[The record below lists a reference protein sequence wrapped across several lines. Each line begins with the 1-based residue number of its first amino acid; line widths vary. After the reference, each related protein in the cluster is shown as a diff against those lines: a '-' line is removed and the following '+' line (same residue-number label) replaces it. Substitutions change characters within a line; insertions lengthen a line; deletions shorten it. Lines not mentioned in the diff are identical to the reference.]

1 MRRQVGSIG
10 RKAGPSGLADLAL
23 TLRDLA
29 RDEDEEGRR
38 ALAWALVNGR
48 AAPESAADR
57 DYMLALAALC
67 RALADAETDP
77 TQGATRFH
85 PHTECPGWAARETPR
100 ALIGGYLFYAPRAT
114 GQHDRKE
121 L

>member
-1 MRRQVGSIG
+1 MGRQVRSIG
-10 RKAGPSGLADLAL
+10 REAGPSGLADLAL

-29 RDEDEEGRR
+29 KGEDEEGRR
-38 ALAWALVNGR
+38 ALAWALVNR
-48 AAPESAADR
+48 RTSPEGAADR

-67 RALADAETDP
+67 RALAGAEADP
-77 TQGATRFH
+77 TQGATHFH

-100 ALIGGYLFYAPRAT
+100 ALIGGYLFYAPRTA
-114 GQHDRKE
+114 GLHDRKE

>member
-1 MRRQVGSIG
+1 MRRQVRSIS
-10 RKAGPSGLADLAL
+10 REAEAGELADLAL

-29 RDEDEEGRR
+29 RGEDEEGRR
-38 ALAWALVNGR
+38 ALAWALVNR
-48 AAPESAADR
+48 RSAARGAADR

-67 RALADAETDP
+67 RALAGAEADP

-85 PHTECPGWAARETPR
+85 PHTECPGWTARETPR
-100 ALIGGYLFYAPRAT
+100 ALIGGYLFYAPRVV
-114 GQHDRKE
+114 GLHDRKE

>member
-1 MRRQVGSIG
+1 MRRQIGSIG
-10 RKAGPSGLADLAL
+10 REAGPGRLSDLAT

-29 RDEDEEGRR
+29 RGEDEEGRR
-38 ALAWALVNGR
+38 ALAWALVNGG
-48 AAPESAADR
+48 AMHEGAADR

-67 RALADAETDP
+67 RALAGAETDP
-77 TQGATRFH
+77 TQGATHFH

-100 ALIGGYLFYAPRAT
+100 ALIGGYLFYAPRAA
-114 GQHDRKE
+114 GLHDRKE